1 MNQITSSWASLVE
14 GFPLALQNGDLDNE
28 IEKGVVMESI
38 GYWLGKKKRDPSQ
51 ESEGVSNE

>member
-38 GYWLGKKKRDPSQ
+38 GYWLGKKRDPSQ